1 MNRQQRRAAEAIR
14 RKGGMHDATTRDL
27 PTLNVEL
34 TRAMQ
39 EGLKDGDVVHYGA
52 DRQRYVVSIVNDG
65 YRSGQ
70 DLANMPG
77 SGLMLNID
85 LSKL

>member
-1 MNRQQRRAAEAIR
+1 MNRRDRRAAAAIR

-27 PTLNVEL
+27 PILNVEL
-34 TRAMQ
+34 TRAMRD
-39 EGLKDGDVVHYGA
+39 GLKDGDVVHYG
-52 DRQRYVVSIVNDG
+52 DKQRYVVNIVNDG

-77 SGLMLNID
+77 SGVTLKINLAD
-85 LSKL
+85 L

>member
-1 MNRQQRRAAEAIR
+1 MNRQQRRAAAAIR

-27 PTLNVEL
+27 PILNVEL

-39 EGLKDGDVVHYGA
+39 DGLEDGDVVRYGS
-52 DRQRYVVSIVNDG
+52 DKQRYIVRVVNDG

-70 DLANMPG
+70 DLANMP
-77 SGLMLNID
+77 STVVSLNID
-85 LSKL
+85 ISAL